1 MVFKRH
7 GTTTANRTR
16 RSETTKK
23 QAKSTTTVQKPSTRG
38 PGIVRQAGAWL
49 GSVTKITGT
58 ARWIGFLALGLSVFG
73 VVMVGSASLV
83 PSLALY
89 STPWHLLQMQVLF
102 LLIGVAVALVLARID
117 YHTWDRPSALIVCV
131 GMAWLGLLAV
141 KAVGPVIGG
150 SRRWLPIMG
159 FLFQPSEF
167 AKLVVVVA
175 VASFVSRYLKAKK
188 SQGALVICVLTLT
201 APTALLVILEP
212 DFGTG
217 SIVAVIGLVALFAV
231 GVSGRM
237 LGMLVTVGVALG
249 GVYALI
255 KPYTMQRF
263 LGFLHPGQDLLGK
276 NYQLH
281 QSKIAIASGHLFGVG
296 FGASKSKWG
305 AIPNPHTDFIFS
317 VIGEEFGLIGTCVLL
332 ALFGGLVWLAVR
344 ASLRAPDDFGS
355 LLALGIATWFGM
367 QIFINIASVV
377 GLFPVTGVPLP
388 MISYGGTSM
397 IADVMAVGL
406 LINIATF
413 ERKDVKKVQKVEAPR
428 KSELSGVRTSSHRSA
443 RDAKQLTSVG
453 APRAS
458 ASRPRR
464 TR

>member
-7 GTTTANRTR
+7 GTTTAKRKRQTASPEN
-16 RSETTKK
+16 
-23 QAKSTTTVQKPSTRG
+23 QAKNALKPSAKK
-38 PGIVRQAGAWL
+38 PGMALKAGAWL
-49 GSVTKITGT
+49 SSVTKITGT
-58 ARWIGFLALGLSVFG
+58 ARLIAFLTLGLAVFG

-89 STPWHLLQMQVLF
+89 GTPWHLLQMQLLY
-102 LLIGVAVALVLARID
+102 LLIGVTVALALAKID

-131 GMAWLGLLAV
+131 GVAWLALVTV

-159 FLFQPSEF
+159 LMFQPSEF

-175 VASFVSRYLKAKK
+175 VASFVARYLKAKK
-188 SQGALVICVLTLT
+188 SQGVLVGCVLVLT
-201 APTALLVILEP
+201 VPTALLVMAEP

-217 SIVAVIGLVALFAV
+217 AIVALIGLVALFAI
-231 GVSGRM
+231 GVSGK
-237 LGMLVTVGVALG
+237 ALG
-249 GVYALI
+249 YLVAGGALFGAAYLWW
-255 KPYTMQRF
+255 KPYTMKRF

-317 VIGEEFGLIGTCVLL
+317 VVGEEFGLIGTCVLL
-332 ALFGGLVWLAVR
+332 GLFGGLIWLGVR
-344 ASLRAPDDFGS
+344 ASLRAPDAFGS

-388 MISYGGTSM
+388 LISYGGTAM
-397 IADVMAVGL
+397 IADVMAIGL
-406 LINIATF
+406 LINVATF
-413 ERKDVKKVQKVEAPR
+413 ERKEVKRVQKPSPTRSAEITGLRA
-428 KSELSGVRTSSHRSA
+428 SSHRSSRA
-443 RDAKQLTSVG
+443 AKQLTSVG
-453 APRAS
+453 APRAA